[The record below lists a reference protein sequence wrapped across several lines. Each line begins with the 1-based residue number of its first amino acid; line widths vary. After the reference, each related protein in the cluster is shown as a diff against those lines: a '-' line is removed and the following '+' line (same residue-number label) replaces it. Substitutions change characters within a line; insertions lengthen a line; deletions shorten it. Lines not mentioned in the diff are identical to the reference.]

1 MEELKDKDYFVNFK
15 ESKDKII
22 VYVKYMNSKVLSEIP
37 QKLNNKNVFVHFASY
52 NEARKINFQEFD
64 LKNLAIRSKDFD
76 FEKVKSIFEEIHDG
90 EDAITDLSKDNWDI
104 YNLIKPVYDKY
115 GYDVVYDSIFN

>member
-1 MEELKDKDYFVNFK
+1 MEELKDKDYFVNFE

-37 QKLNNKNVFVHFASY
+37 IKFNNKNVFVHYSDFK
-52 NEARKINFQEFD
+52 EAKKVNFQEFD
-64 LKNLAIRSKDFD
+64 LKNISARAREIDPELLKT
-76 FEKVKSIFEEIHDG
+76 IFYEINDG
-90 EDAITDLSKDNWDI
+90 DDAITNVKDEYIEI

-115 GYDVVYDSIFN
+115 GFDVTHDALFN